1 MGEVHKREGVYGKR
15 KLLDQTLYGGVIKR
29 EVIDV
34 KELERAINVLFR
46 EIGAKY
52 NVRPE
57 VVGTIIAEYS
67 EEMAEKL
74 PRVIVVS
81 EN

>member
-1 MGEVHKREGVYGKR
+1 MPSVPAS
-15 KLLDQTLYGGVIKR
+15 LNNGGVIKR

-81 EN
+81 AN

>member
-1 MGEVHKREGVYGKR
+1 MS
-15 KLLDQTLYGGVIKR
+15 R

-34 KELERAINVLFR
+34 KGLERAINVLFR
-46 EIGAKY
+46 KIGAKY

-81 EN
+81 AN

>member
-1 MGEVHKREGVYGKR
+1 M
-15 KLLDQTLYGGVIKR
+15 YGGVIKR
-29 EVIDV
+29 EVINV
-34 KELERAINVLFR
+34 KELERVINVLFR

-67 EEMAEKL
+67 EVMAEKL

-81 EN
+81 AN